1 MKKYVMALFVFT
13 AIISCKDN
21 PVSKK
26 IKETKDAVSNTTNA
40 VQEMTNMQDDV
51 KDLSEMTP
59 LTNEELKAWLP
70 DEIQGMKRIS
80 YKAGQVGMMGIA
92 SIEAAYANED
102 KSKKFSIN
110 VIDGAGQM
118 GAAATMGMRMV
129 MSQDFEEE
137 DEYRTRKTVKRN
149 DKKAVE
155 EYEKANNNS
164 QIQYLESNR
173 FYLDAKGKNM
183 DIDETWDAIDELK
196 LKKLG

>member
-1 MKKYVMALFVFT
+1 MKKYVLALFVFS
-13 AIISCKDN
+13 AIIGCKDN

-26 IKETKDAVSNTTNA
+26 INETKQNVSNSTNA
-40 VQEMTNMQDDV
+40 VKEMTKMQDDIE
-51 KDLSEMTP
+51 DLQEVEP

-70 DEIQGMKRIS
+70 DEIKGMKRIS
-80 YKAGQVGMMGIA
+80 YKAGQTGMMGIA

-102 KSKKFSIN
+102 KSKKFTIS

-137 DEYRTRKTVKRN
+137 DEYRTRKTVKKN
-149 DKKAVE
+149 GTKAIE
-155 EYEKANNNS
+155 EYEIGKNNS
-164 QIQYLESNR
+164 KIQYLEGNR

-183 DIDETWDAIDELK
+183 DIDETWDAIDKLK
-196 LKKLG
+196 MKKLG

>member
-1 MKKYVMALFVFT
+1 MKKYVLALFVFS
-13 AIISCKDN
+13 AMLSCKDN

-26 IKETKDAVSNTTNA
+26 IKETKQTVSNSTNA
-40 VQEMTNMQDDV
+40 VKEMTNMQEDIEN
-51 KDLSEMTP
+51 LQNEEP
-59 LTNEELKAWLP
+59 LTNDELKAWLP
-70 DEIQGMKRIS
+70 DEVQGMKRIS

-149 DKKAVE
+149 GKKAVE
-155 EYEKANNNS
+155 EYEKAKNNS
-164 QIQYLESNR
+164 QIQCMESNR

-183 DIDETWDAIDELK
+183 DIDETWDAIDELD
-196 LKKLG
+196 LKDLG

>member
-1 MKKYVMALFVFT
+1 MKKYVLALFVFS

-26 IKETKDAVSNTTNA
+26 IRETKETVSNTTNA
-40 VQEMTNMQDDV
+40 VKEMTNMQDDIQE
-51 KDLSEMTP
+51 LQEMTP

-70 DEIQGMKRIS
+70 DEINGMKRIS

-137 DEYRTRKTVKRN
+137 DEYRTRKTVKKN
-149 DKKAVE
+149 GKKAVE
-155 EYEKANNNS
+155 EFEIGNNNS
-164 QIQYLESNR
+164 KIQYLENNR
-173 FYLDAKGKNM
+173 FYLEANGKNM